1 MCQDNRIMLQIL
13 ISLVHNHLQIFSDE
27 NQKTAAERSHCVCRR
42 AENVASQDRQEFGL
56 LHKQET
62 ERWRSRWL
70 LPSSDVISPGGLNTP
85 DLIVCLT
92 TAHTQET
99 HCRIQHS
106 AVHYNTPTPQT
117 MAKQRYGLLQS
128 YCTNVVFVQ
137 VFIYPPALYG
147 HM

>member
-1 MCQDNRIMLQIL
+1 MCQGNRIMLQIL

-27 NQKTAAERSHCVCRR
+27 NQKTAAERSHI
-42 AENVASQDRQEFGL
+42 ENVASQDRQEFGL

-62 ERWRSRWL
+62 VSWRSRWL

-92 TAHTQET
+92 IARTQET
-99 HCRIQHS
+99 HWRIQHS

-117 MAKQRYGLLQS
+117 MAKQGYGLLQS
-128 YCTNVVFVQ
+128 YCTRCGICTGV
-137 VFIYPPALYG
+137 
-147 HM
+147 HMSSCSIWAHAN